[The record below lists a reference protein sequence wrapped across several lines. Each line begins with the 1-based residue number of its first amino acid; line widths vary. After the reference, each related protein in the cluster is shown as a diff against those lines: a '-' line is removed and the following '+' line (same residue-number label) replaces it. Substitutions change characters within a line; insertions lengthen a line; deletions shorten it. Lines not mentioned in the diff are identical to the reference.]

1 MATLHY
7 GYTYMT
13 TLHSSYPHYWQAR
26 KKRDQLRYERKRRG
40 WLVKLLR
47 QARARGLPLT
57 AQLPELDAELRGDAA
72 GSATRRAAATATPT
86 FVAAEEPAAVAAAA
100 AAAEAAEA
108 AAAARASGPAASGA
122 AAAAYLRLTW
132 K

>member
-86 FVAAEEPAAVAAAA
+86 FVAAEEPAAGWWSWQRQRRWRPR
-100 AAAEAAEA
+100 
-108 AAAARASGPAASGA
+108 RASSRGG
-122 AAAAYLRLTW
+122 TW
-132 K
+132 GGRQPT